1 MCGAPAQ
8 VTDLNGLDVGTE
20 SVVQGTIVKAGSP
33 VAGAYVRLLDATGEF
48 TAEVQS
54 SATGMFRFYAAPGD
68 WTVRALTRGRT
79 TEARVAAVQ
88 GKAVGV
94 TIDIPA

>member
-1 MCGAPAQ
+1 
-8 VTDLNGLDVGTE
+8 
-20 SVVQGTIVKAGSP
+20 
-33 VAGAYVRLLDATGEF
+33 
-48 TAEVQS
+48 VQS